1 VNGQPR
7 DFVAEALDPRAV
19 RNAGYFDPVVIGK
32 LMEKCRTGAA
42 IGFADNMAFVTA
54 LSTQLLHEEFVAGT
68 QQPQTEVLAAR
79 RV

>member
-1 VNGQPR
+1 
-7 DFVAEALDPRAV
+7 
-19 RNAGYFDPVVIGK
+19 
-32 LMEKCRTGAA
+32 
-42 IGFADNMAFVTA
+42 MAFVTA